1 MAPTETGI
9 ILLAGVI
16 IFSGHLV
23 KGVSGFG
30 SALFAVPL
38 LMLILDVKFITPVFL
53 IFDLMSGAILVASNY
68 RSIHRRLLLLLLCG
82 LLAGTAIGTWALLS
96 FGHDALKRVLGLLV
110 IGWASYA
117 LLRRLPPAAGDGLPP
132 AAGNGNRPAGRR
144 QTGRA
149 TGCPRPRGTG
159 CPRLRGTDCPR
170 LRGTDCPRP
179 RGTGYLAPLSG
190 FLGGAL
196 GAMFSVNGPPIIIY
210 LAHVIEEKQ
219 PFRAT
224 LYGIFFADA
233 CYKVVLFTANGLLN
247 GQVLRFALLMAPFL
261 LAGTFAGSWLQRT
274 IDQALFKKIVALILL
289 VTGAVL
295 LI

>member
-1 MAPTETGI
+1 MAPTETGV
-9 ILLAGVI
+9 ILLAGLI

-53 IFDLMSGAILVASNY
+53 IFDFLSGAILVAFNW

-117 LLRRLPPAAGDGLPP
+117 LLRGKPPAAGDGLPPATGDGLPPAAGDGLPP
-132 AAGNGNRPAGRR
+132 AAGDGNRPTGPRRSAAATAG
-144 QTGRA
+144 
-149 TGCPRPRGTG
+149 RGTG
-159 CPRLRGTDCPR
+159 CPRL
-170 LRGTDCPRP
+170 

-219 PFRAT
+219 AFRAT

-233 CYKVVLFTANGLLN
+233 CYKVLLFTANGLIN
-247 GQVLRFALLMAPFL
+247 DRVLRFALLMAPFL
-261 LAGTFAGSWLQRT
+261 LAGTFVGSWLQRT

-289 VTGAVL
+289 VTGVVL